1 VVVAQG
7 GCGVVCL
14 TQAEFV
20 ENVLILSEFAA
31 SSIPLVIVLV
41 GDEAE
46 SLASI
51 QLDSRGLATFLK
63 MPFWEID
70 DAVSLIRAHRE
81 TGALWQSLAYP
92 VVWIVKRWLSSEPWP
107 EQAAVEMPKISI
119 ETGSRPRF
127 VSRLV
132 QQEMWVIEERLSTI
146 YSTWDGNIF
155 WGYGKVGLLFCGG
168 YQRFADSFMKEV
180 DHELR
185 VMRLINQYPLPEDR
199 VLKFLSG
206 VDIVLVVE
214 GHTPLVEQQLNNL
227 IVRSG
232 IQVQVRSLPA
242 AIKGRREEENEFLCG
257 FLANPL
263 ALVSGQPLVDLG
275 AFIGLK

>member
-46 SLASI
+46 SLANI

-92 VVWIVKRWLSSEPWP
+92 SRRKVVLTPVQDLS
-107 EQAAVEMPKISI
+107 
-119 ETGSRPRF
+119 
-127 VSRLV
+127 
-132 QQEMWVIEERLSTI
+132 I
-146 YSTWDGNIF
+146 YI
-155 WGYGKVGLLFCGG
+155 
-168 YQRFADSFMKEV
+168 R
-180 DHELR
+180 
-185 VMRLINQYPLPEDR
+185 
-199 VLKFLSG
+199 
-206 VDIVLVVE
+206 
-214 GHTPLVEQQLNNL
+214 
-227 IVRSG
+227 
-232 IQVQVRSLPA
+232 
-242 AIKGRREEENEFLCG
+242 
-257 FLANPL
+257 
-263 ALVSGQPLVDLG
+263 
-275 AFIGLK
+275 